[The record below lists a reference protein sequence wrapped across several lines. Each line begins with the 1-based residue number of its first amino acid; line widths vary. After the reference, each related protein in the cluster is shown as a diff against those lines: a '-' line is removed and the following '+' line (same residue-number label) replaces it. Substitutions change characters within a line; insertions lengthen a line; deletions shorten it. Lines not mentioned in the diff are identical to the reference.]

1 MPAQRVKGRGE
12 GRRCHGVAW
21 ARDLRHLPGYWPSFF
36 YFSVRLTILTNSEK
50 LATLHKNFIVKLH
63 R

>member
-1 MPAQRVKGRGE
+1 MPAQRVKGRAE

-36 YFSVRLTILTNSEK
+36 LIFLYDLQFSLIRKNWQRCAKILS
-50 LATLHKNFIVKLH
+50 
-63 R
+63 